1 MKLIKWMLAALT
13 VIPTVIM
20 LGILPDT
27 VPVHF
32 DINGL
37 PDRYGSKFELLILP
51 IIAIAFIVSFDLIS
65 GIYKKQIESA
75 SDDKKKN
82 ELISNSKVLN
92 IVFLVM
98 PAVMCM
104 LNTVLLYN
112 TYAIVNNDAG
122 IPEIDIMNAMGA
134 IMGMT
139 FIIFGNYMP
148 KTKNNRYIGF
158 RFPWTMYNDTTWKK
172 SNRFASY
179 AMIITGIITILGA
192 ILTEGATSSIIMVGS
207 ILTAIT
213 IIMIYAYIVYRNE
226 RRRESEGE
234 IK

>member
-104 LNTVLLYN
+104 LNAVLLYN

-213 IIMIYAYIVYRNE
+213 IIMIYAYIVYRKE

>member
-20 LGILPDT
+20 LGVLPDT

-104 LNTVLLYN
+104 LNAVLLYN
-112 TYAIVNNDAG
+112 TYAIVNNDAS